1 MNSKTHY
8 ISQLIRKHVNSVD
21 PETEVIL
28 YGSRA
33 RGDARSDS
41 DWDILLLTSNPVNIE
56 LERKYRDKLYDLE
69 LDTGESIS
77 LFIYSK
83 DDWQTRQR
91 ITPFYQSVTQEGM
104 RI

>member
-1 MNSKTHY
+1 MNSNTQD
-8 ISQLIRKHVNSVD
+8 ISQLIRQYVKAVD

-41 DWDILLLTSNPVNIE
+41 DWDILLLTGNPVDIE

-69 LDTGESIS
+69 LDTGESLS

-91 ITPFYQSVTQEGM
+91 ITPFYQNVTKEGM

>member
-1 MNSKTHY
+1 MNSKTQH
-8 ISQLIRKHVNSVD
+8 ISQLIRQHVNSVD
-21 PETEVIL
+21 PSTEVIL

-41 DWDILLLTSNPVNIE
+41 DWDILLLTSNSVNIE

-69 LDTGESIS
+69 LGTGESLS

-91 ITPFYQSVTQEGM
+91 STPFYQNVTQEGM